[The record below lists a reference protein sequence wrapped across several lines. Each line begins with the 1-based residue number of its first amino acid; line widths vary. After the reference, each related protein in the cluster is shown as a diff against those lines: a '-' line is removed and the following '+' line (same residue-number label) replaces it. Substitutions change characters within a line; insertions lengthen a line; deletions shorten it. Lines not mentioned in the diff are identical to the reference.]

1 MKKPSSC
8 FVYNRL
14 NVEFLEK
21 KLLESYLV
29 WLDKYSLK
37 KVPEIPQANWQI
49 AQDKINKNFLRLIA
63 ELPSSDKKE
72 AFECF

>member
-1 MKKPSSC
+1 M
-8 FVYNRL
+8 YTID
-14 NVEFLEK
+14 VEFLEK
-21 KLLESYLV
+21 KLLESYLI

-49 AQDKINKNFLRLIA
+49 AQDKINQNFLRLIA

-72 AFECF
+72 AFEWF